1 MRCFVS
7 LVRETG
13 VSSHSSFQTT
23 CVLLC
28 SQSIVDIRSKRKHL
42 VYIGPYLDHLLVHV
56 DWLSSNRVD
65 FSNRFICDAD
75 LELSAREFAVVFGVT
90 CGYVPVTWFELQDF
104 QTPIL
109 SLFP

>member
-1 MRCFVS
+1 MCFNS

-28 SQSIVDIRSKRKHL
+28 SRSIVDILSKRRYLKYL
-42 VYIGPYLDHLLVHV
+42 IIFLDHLLVHV
-56 DWLSSNRVD
+56 AWPSSNQAD
-65 FSNRFICDAD
+65 FSNKFICNAD

-90 CGYVPVTWFELQDF
+90 CGYVPATWLELQD
-104 QTPIL
+104 
-109 SLFP
+109 

>member
-7 LVRETG
+7 LVHETG

-28 SQSIVDIRSKRKHL
+28 SQSIVDILSKERYLKYLIVH
-42 VYIGPYLDHLLVHV
+42 LDHLMVHV
-56 DWLSSNRVD
+56 AWASSNQAD

-90 CGYVPVTWFELQDF
+90 CGYVPVTWLELQDY
-104 QTPIL
+104 QTRIL
-109 SLFP
+109 S

>member
-1 MRCFVS
+1 MCFDS

-13 VSSHSSFQTT
+13 VSRHSSFQTT

-28 SQSIVDIRSKRKHL
+28 SRSIVDIHSKIRHSR
-42 VYIGPYLDHLLVHV
+42 YILTYLDHHLVHV
-56 DWLSSNRVD
+56 TWLSSILVD
-65 FSNRFICDAD
+65 FSNRFIREAD

-104 QTPIL
+104 LTPIL
-109 SLFP
+109 SSFT